1 MKESLKINESLI
13 MNGKKLTVNNKASGR
28 IIGEVVVEEFDKYGN
43 NIFSETTYND
53 VSLPGSI
60 FVLEQIFKKA
70 SNSGYRFLHSNKVPI
85 RTFSDPKTGEMTSV
99 DGSSKWNDIASDNL
113 DEYISDEYIFGFMVG
128 HGGETSTSIVAPK
141 YESSTLANSNNTS
154 SFLPFRI
161 VDTGEFDPVDDGINY
176 YIKYTDTDSGDKEGG
191 RKYFYAKGFTT
202 EPKIYTKWAD
212 GTGNVESEQLNY
224 DVPILTYAEV
234 VLDIDELDIR
244 EFFSASNSE
253 ECYINQLG
261 LVAGKPIWVRDPE
274 GTYIKDGDGSYKAVS
289 SDVEKEDRYRLD
301 FDDVK
306 LVTTLNFKSK
316 DLSNDE
322 NKIKFTYKVYC
333 L

>member
-1 MKESLKINESLI
+1 MKDSLKISESLI
-13 MNGKKLTVNNKASGR
+13 MNGRKLTVNNKTSGR
-28 IIGEVVVEEFDKYGN
+28 LVGEVVVEEFDKYGN

-70 SNSGYRFLHSNKVPI
+70 SDSSYRFLHNNIVPTG
-85 RTFSDPKTGEMTSV
+85 TFNSQKTSILKSV
-99 DGSSKWNDIASDNL
+99 ENPSEKWNTKTDLNKMNNN
-113 DEYISDEYIFGFMVG
+113 YISDEYIFGFMVG
-128 HGGETSTSIVAPK
+128 YGGETSTSVVSPK
-141 YESSTLANSNNTS
+141 YESAVLSDSNNAS

-161 VDTGEFDPVDDGINY
+161 VKSDELDPVDNGINY
-176 YIKYTDTDSGDKEGG
+176 YIRYVDSTDGK
-191 RKYFYAKGFTT
+191 KYFYGKGFTS
-202 EPKIYTKWAD
+202 EPKIYTKWSD
-212 GTGNVESEQLNY
+212 GSGDVNEGDLGY

-234 VLDIDELDIR
+234 ILDIDETDIR
-244 EFFSASNSE
+244 EFFPATNSDQ
-253 ECYINQLG
+253 CYINQLG
-261 LVAGKPIWVRDPE
+261 LIAGKPIWTKDDK
-274 GTYIKDGDGSYKAVS
+274 GTYTLNNGEYVAIGSNDTTS
-289 SDVEKEDRYRLD
+289 ERYRLD

-322 NKIKFTYKVYC
+322 NKIKFTYKIYC